1 MSDELTLEQLAGI
14 EMGEEA
20 EKKSAQSV
28 QLPVG
33 NYNSVPEL
41 TLRVFKSSEQAK
53 YPGRAMAKFFGKF
66 EGTGEVTGKSGFAGF
81 MVSWEPR
88 YKDDGKA
95 DLSTRLYSNLLA
107 TYRQAMGMARGARI
121 ENEVQTVLSYASK
134 YSVGVRFGQGD
145 EDNIAFSISTAKQ

>member
-1 MSDELTLEQLAGI
+1 VSDELTLEQLAGI
-14 EMGEEA
+14 EMGEES
-20 EKKSAQSV
+20 EKKAAQSV

-33 NYNSVPEL
+33 SYNSVPEL
-41 TLRVFKSSEQAK
+41 TLTVFKASAQAK
-53 YPGRAMAKFFGKF
+53 HAGRAMAKFFGKF
-66 EGTGEVTGKSGFAGF
+66 VGTGDVADKSGFAGF

-107 TYRQAMGMARGARI
+107 TYRMAMGLARGARI
-121 ENEVQTVLSYASK
+121 ENEVVTVLSYAQK